1 MHPSRLV
8 RVSLLVGAWITSL
21 TALVGSDWRTIRA
34 EDLVFFLF
42 FPTGLFRALGLE
54 GGREPEV
61 LGWGIYL
68 MLGVAILALGKRKT
82 VFGSFAVLCVLLF
95 VNVVGCHRMT
105 LP

>member
-1 MHPSRLV
+1 M
-8 RVSLLVGAWITSL
+8 
-21 TALVGSDWRTIRA
+21 
-34 EDLVFFLF
+34 DLVFFFLF

-54 GGREPEV
+54 GGPDPAV